1 MSEQQDEIQKILD
14 DEARK
19 ERQTEKKD
27 IWKNSPYPPPPKH
40 KVFAVSQKV
49 FVEYTDGNKYVF
61 KIVSVEPGKYRIG
74 FAFKNAPEVIVGV
87 LPRQFSPHIKRQ

>member
-40 KVFAVSQKV
+40 KVFTVYKKE
-49 FVEYTDGNKYVF
+49 FVEYTDGEKYVF

-87 LPRQFSPHIKRQ
+87 LPRMR